1 VYDPRAPS
9 SQLALTEYAK
19 PGNAAHLLRYA
30 TWWTKDEDA
39 GKDLLADAM
48 ERVLDPEDRPWNPAR
63 GSFRR
68 HMRMLMGGDAIEQKR
83 TGVGKY
89 EVVDS
94 ESDALERAIEPL
106 PQPDALLHR
115 KRKLEW
121 MREMWAALV
130 ARLGE
135 HDHLPLLI
143 YELACEGRHD
153 EPEELAEVIGVPVEQ
168 VYEAMRR
175 LRYHAGRVREEWD
188 KREKQ
193 RMAGLRAEAE
203 RARNHRKETDR

>member
-9 SQLALTEYAK
+9 SLLALTEYAR
-19 PGNAAHLLRYA
+19 PENAKHLLRYA

-39 GKDLLADAM
+39 AKDLLADAM
-48 ERVLDPEDRPWNPAR
+48 ERVLDPDDRPWNPSR

-68 HMRMLMGGDAIEQKR
+68 HMRMLMGLDAIEQGR
-83 TGVGKY
+83 VGFGKY

-94 ESDALERAIEPL
+94 ESEAFERAIEPL

-121 MREMWAALV
+121 MRAMWSAIV
-130 ARLGE
+130 ARLDEG
-135 HDHLPLLI
+135 DALPRLV

-153 EPEELAEVIGVPVEQ
+153 EPEEFAEVLGVPVEQ

-175 LRYHAGRVREEWD
+175 LRYHAAKVLAEWE

-203 RARNHRKETDR
+203 RARKEKDR

>member
-9 SQLALTEYAK
+9 SVLALAEYAK
-19 PGNAAHLLRYA
+19 PGNARHLLRYA
-30 TWWTKDEDA
+30 TWWTKDENA

-48 ERVLDPEDRPWNPAR
+48 ERVLDPEDKPWNPAK

-68 HMRMLMGGDAIEQKR
+68 HVRMLMGADFIEAR
-83 TGVGKY
+83 RVGFGKY

-94 ESDALERAIEPL
+94 ESEAFERAIEPL
-106 PQPDALLHR
+106 PPPDALLHR

-121 MREMWAALV
+121 MRAMWPALV
-130 ARLGE
+130 ARLGK
-135 HDHLPLLI
+135 DDRLPLLI

-153 EPEELAEVIGVPVEQ
+153 EPEEFAEMLGVPVEQ

-175 LRYHAGRVREEWD
+175 LRYHAGKVRDEWE

-203 RARNHRKETDR
+203 RARKERDR

>member
-9 SQLALTEYAK
+9 SQLALTEYAR

-39 GKDLLADAM
+39 AKDLLADAM
-48 ERVLDPEDRPWNPAR
+48 ERVLDPEDRPWNPDR
-63 GSFRR
+63 GSFRG
-68 HMRMLMGGDAIEQKR
+68 HMRMLMGLDFIEAR
-83 TGVGKY
+83 RVGFGKY

-94 ESDALERAIEPL
+94 ESEAFERAIEPL
-106 PQPDALLHR
+106 PQPDALLQR

-121 MREMWAALV
+121 MREMWDALA
-130 ARLGE
+130 ARLDE
-135 HDHLPLLI
+135 RDTLPRLI

-153 EPEELAEVIGVPVEQ
+153 EPEEFAEVIGVPVEAI
-168 VYEAMRR
+168 YEAMRR
-175 LRYHAGRVREEWD
+175 LRYHAGKVREERE

-193 RMAGLRAEAE
+193 RMVGLRAEAE
-203 RARNHRKETDR
+203 RATKEEDR